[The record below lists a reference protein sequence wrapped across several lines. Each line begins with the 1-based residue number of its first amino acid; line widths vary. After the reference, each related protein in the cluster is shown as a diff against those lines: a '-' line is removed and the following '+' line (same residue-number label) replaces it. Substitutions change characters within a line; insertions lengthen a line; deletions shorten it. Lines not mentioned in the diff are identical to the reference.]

1 LKKFDRDLV
10 NVKWICD
17 FTGLETCFL
26 PFGISD
32 HSPMLVKMAS
42 LLKRKIPFKFFDVWA
57 GHSLFLPLISKA
69 WGKEVTPMFVLCN
82 KLENVKGGFSEP
94 LIRSTDVN
102 HVITWSRNP
111 HAKTPITGKLS
122 DCASKVSLSLL
133 FYICIYCFYLGLFG
147 FFIIN
152 DVLFGNEVSFN
163 VSIGFWSLNELFQR
177 I

>member
-1 LKKFDRDLV
+1 
-10 NVKWICD
+10 
-17 FTGLETCFL
+17 
-26 PFGISD
+26 
-32 HSPMLVKMAS
+32 
-42 LLKRKIPFKFFDVWA
+42 
-57 GHSLFLPLISKA
+57 
-69 WGKEVTPMFVLCN
+69 MFVLCN

-122 DCASKVSLSLL
+122 DCALKVSLSLL